1 MLSAAIHMLFYLGI
15 ITTLVI
21 PLGWY
26 IAQVFADEPAI
37 LKKTIISI
45 ESKFAKWC
53 GISLQEEMDW
63 KTYLSSM
70 LWLNLIGMVL
80 VYAVQRLQYFLPLN
94 PENLPGVNPQ
104 LAFNTAASFVSNT
117 NWQAYAG
124 ETTMSYFTQ
133 MFALTSQQFISA
145 ATGVAFLIVF
155 IRGLVRQQTIN
166 LGNFWQDIMRA
177 ILFILLPLCVV
188 FAIILVSQGVIQNLN
203 SYIEANVLDP
213 NITTIQYL
221 PMGPVASMVA
231 IKMFGANGGGFF
243 GVNAAHPFEN
253 SNLISNY
260 LQLITIVLIPA
271 ALCYTFGILVKD
283 KRQGLALLI
292 TAIAIF
298 VPLTLVSM
306 HAEQQGNPL
315 LETLNISNT
324 GNMEGKEVRFG
335 TLYSALW
342 SAATTATANGSVNS
356 MLDSAMPISGFI
368 YLIYM
373 QMGEI
378 VFGGI
383 GCGLYSMLLMVIIS
397 VFMGGLMVGRTP
409 EYLGKHIEPFEIK
422 MITFVVLVLTAIL
435 LIGSAYSCVTH
446 FGLNSINNPGA
457 HGFSEILYTFTS
469 MRNNNGSAFA
479 GINANTGFYNIIGGI
494 VILVGRYWLMLG
506 LLAVAGSMVQK
517 KIVPTSLGTLPTH
530 NVMFIVLLISV
541 IFIVGISS
549 FLPALALGPLV
560 EHLMLWK
567 SP

>member
-1 MLSAAIHMLFYLGI
+1 MLSAAIHMLFYMGI
-15 ITTLVI
+15 ITLLVI

-26 IAQVFADEPAI
+26 IAQVFATEPTI
-37 LKKTIISI
+37 FKKTFVAT

-63 KTYLSSM
+63 KAYLSSM

-94 PENLPGVNPQ
+94 PQNLPGVNPQ

-155 IRGLVRQQTIN
+155 VRGLVRQQTTN
-166 LGNFWQDIMRA
+166 LGNFWQDVMRT
-177 ILFILLPLCVV
+177 ILFILLPLCVI
-188 FAIILVSQGVIQNLN
+188 FAIILVSQGVIQNLH
-203 SYIEANVLDP
+203 SYIEASILDP
-213 NITTIQYL
+213 HITSTQYL

-253 SNLISNY
+253 PNLITNY

-298 VPLTLVSM
+298 VPLALVSM

-335 TLYSALW
+335 PLYSALW

-446 FGLNSINNPGA
+446 FGLNTIKNPGA
-457 HGFSEILYTFTS
+457 HGFSEILYAFTS
-469 MRNNNGSAFA
+469 MRNNNGSALA
-479 GINANTGFYNIIGGI
+479 GINANTNFYNIIGGV
-494 VILVGRYWLMLG
+494 VILIGRYWLMLG
-506 LLAVAGSMVQK
+506 LLAVAGSMAQK
-517 KIVPTSLGTLPTH
+517 KIVPSSLGTLPTH
-530 NVMFIVLLISV
+530 NVMFIILLISV

-567 SP
+567 NP